1 MTPMDIAAR
10 HQAAEQACR
19 EDDQP
24 RVAALYAALD
34 AEGQCSDDGLFL
46 YGIALRHLER
56 SVEAVAVLERLIE
69 RRPDHVNAMAE
80 LARALIDTGDRS
92 RAAGLLRAVVAQVP
106 AHSAGGL
113 LLDLLMEEA
122 RGLIARLAY
131 ADAYPYVME
140 AAHINAAYPQVLGAL
155 GLIQA
160 NMRDYASGITN
171 LRQSLAFYPND
182 PVAMTNLASVLETVG
197 EFEEAEALAR
207 RVVTELAPELGS
219 AWCTL
224 GAVLRSQGRFVEAV
238 EALEKGLEREPDM
251 VPGLAN
257 LATIHSF
264 EGRFDKS
271 FPLYEKTMALEAALG
286 EEHPV
291 TTAFLLACDL
301 LRSGDWE
308 RGWAVYEKRD
318 QHFHY
323 TLQWYKIDKLRP
335 WVGDDPAGRRILVES
350 EQGLGDSLHFF
361 RYVRLLADRGAQVGL
376 LTNEPLV
383 RLFAIS
389 DPRIRL
395 VTRDEDPAEWDCG
408 ISMMSLPYRL
418 GVRPDNI
425 LYDPPYLSCPPAD
438 KDVWG
443 QRLADLPGLKVGLV
457 WAGDPR
463 PHDPISAAIDRRR
476 SVALKK
482 LAPLGTV
489 PGVSFV
495 SLQKGAGAAQ
505 MADPPFPIHD
515 WTAELSD
522 FADTAALVSHLDL
535 VISVDT
541 STAHLAGGLDI
552 PVLLLSRY
560 DGCWRWM
567 QKGDTTPWYPR
578 MRLFRQ
584 KRWADWSDVIPEVEA
599 ALREWAAGK
608 AGTGRGE

>member
-1 MTPMDIAAR
+1 MDIAAR

-34 AEGQCSDDGLFL
+34 AEGQCNDDGLFL
-46 YGIALRHLER
+46 YGIALRRLDQPA
-56 SVEAVAVLERLIE
+56 EAVAVLDRLIE
-69 RRPDHVNAMAE
+69 RQPGHINAMAE
-80 LARALIDTGDRS
+80 LARALIDTGDRG

-122 RGLIARLAY
+122 RGLIARFAY

-160 NMRDYASGITN
+160 NMRDYANGIAN
-171 LRQSLAFYPND
+171 LRQSLAFYPDD
-182 PVAMTNLASVLETVG
+182 PVAMANLASVLETMG
-197 EFEEAEALAR
+197 ELEEAEVLAR
-207 RVVTELAPELGS
+207 RVVTELAPGLGT

-224 GAVLRSQGRFVEAV
+224 GAVLRSQGRFAEAIK
-238 EALEKGLEREPDM
+238 ALEKGLELEPDM

-264 EGRFDKS
+264 EGRFEKS
-271 FPLYEKTMALEAALG
+271 FPLYEKSMALEAAQG
-286 EEHPV
+286 EGRPI
-291 TTAFLLACDL
+291 TTSFLLACDL

-308 RGWAVYEKRD
+308 RGWAVYEQRD

-323 TLQWYKIDKLRP
+323 TLQWYKIDKLPP
-335 WVGDDPAGRRILVES
+335 WTGGDPTGRRILVES

-395 VTRDEDPAEWDCG
+395 VTRDEDPAQWDCG

-425 LYDPPYLSCPPAD
+425 LYDPPYLSCAPTD
-438 KDVWG
+438 RDIWG

-476 SVALKK
+476 STGLKK

-489 PGVSFV
+489 PGVSFI

-567 QKGDTTPWYPR
+567 QEGNTTPWYPR

-599 ALREWAAGK
+599 ALREWADGK